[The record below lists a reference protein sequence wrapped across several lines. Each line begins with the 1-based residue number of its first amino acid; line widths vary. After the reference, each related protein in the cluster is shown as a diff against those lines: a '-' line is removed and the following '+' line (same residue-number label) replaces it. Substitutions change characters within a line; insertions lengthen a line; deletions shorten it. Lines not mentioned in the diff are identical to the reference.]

1 MAKTQGRPAS
11 TQPSTA
17 YDYRKHIVLVQLL
30 AVDINEAALH
40 ALCESWGVPVVEDRS
55 EPPFRPMHKVLTIQA
70 LAKYAI
76 EHLGD

>member
-1 MAKTQGRPAS
+1 MPKTQGRPAS

-30 AVDINEAALH
+30 AVDMNEVALH
-40 ALCESWGVPVVEDRS
+40 ALCDSWGVEVILDRS
-55 EPPFRPMHKVLTIQA
+55 DPPFRPMNKVLTIQA